1 MTLGNRLQ
9 RLRQRQGL
17 SQDAL
22 AERLGVS
29 RQAVSKVSRQAVSK
43 WERDEAVPEVE
54 KLLRLSE
61 LYGVSLDELVKG
73 DAPESAPQAEAHAEP
88 AAVQRERPVWE
99 ESLQWGGL
107 LGGGALLLWGL
118 GEVALLL
125 LLRGMVR
132 GWIAAAAGATTE
144 GLGTYV
150 YDSLTGAEDAVM
162 DIAQGSAN
170 LFLFPLLTPVLKA
183 LGGAVLLGLGI
194 WALRRGRRRKS
205 LGSIR

>member
-1 MTLGNRLQ
+1 M
-9 RLRQRQGL
+9 
-17 SQDAL
+17 
-22 AERLGVS
+22 
-29 RQAVSKVSRQAVSK
+29 
-43 WERDEAVPEVE
+43 E

-73 DAPESAPQAEAHAEP
+73 DATQSAPQGESQAEP

-107 LGGGALLLWGL
+107 LGGGALLAWGL
-118 GEVALLL
+118 GEAALLL

-132 GWIAAAAGATTE
+132 GWIEAAAGATTE
-144 GLGTYV
+144 GMGTYV
-150 YDSLTGAEDAVM
+150 YDSLNGAEDVVM

-194 WALRRGRRRKS
+194 WALRRGRRRKRI
-205 LGSIR
+205 GSAR

>member
-22 AERLGVS
+22 AEKLG
-29 RQAVSKVSRQAVSK
+29 VSRQAVSK

-61 LYGVSLDELVKG
+61 LYGVSLDELVNG
-73 DAPESAPQAEAHAEP
+73 DATQSAPQGESQAEP

-107 LGGGALLLWGL
+107 LGGGALLAWGL
-118 GEVALLL
+118 GEAALLL

-132 GWIAAAAGATTE
+132 GWIEAAAGATTE
-144 GLGTYV
+144 GMGTYV
-150 YDSLTGAEDAVM
+150 YDSLNGAEDVVM

-194 WALRRGRRRKS
+194 WALRRGRRRKRI
-205 LGSIR
+205 GSAR

>member
-22 AERLGVS
+22 AEKLGVS
-29 RQAVSKVSRQAVSK
+29 RQAVGK

-54 KLLRLSE
+54 KLHGLSE
-61 LYGVSLDELVKG
+61 PSGVSVEEVAKG
-73 DAPESAPQAEAHAEP
+73 EARESAPQAESQGESQAEA

-107 LGGGALLLWGL
+107 LGGGALLVWGL
-118 GEVALLL
+118 GEAALLL

-132 GWIAAAAGATTE
+132 GWIEAAAGATTE

-150 YDSLTGAEDAVM
+150 YDSTIL
-162 DIAQGSAN
+162 
-170 LFLFPLLTPVLKA
+170 
-183 LGGAVLLGLGI
+183 
-194 WALRRGRRRKS
+194 
-205 LGSIR
+205 

>member
-22 AERLGVS
+22 AEKLG
-29 RQAVSKVSRQAVSK
+29 VSRQAVSK

-73 DAPESAPQAEAHAEP
+73 DATQSAPQAESQGESQAEP
-88 AAVQRERPVWE
+88 AASRRERPVWE

-118 GEVALLL
+118 GEAALLL

-132 GWIAAAAGATTE
+132 GWIEAAAGATTE

-150 YDSLTGAEDAVM
+150 YDSLNGAEDVVM

-194 WALRRGRRRKS
+194 WALRRGRRYSNSGR
-205 LGSIR
+205 

>member
-22 AERLGVS
+22 AEKLG
-29 RQAVSKVSRQAVSK
+29 VSRQAVSK

-73 DAPESAPQAEAHAEP
+73 DAPESAPQAESQGESQAEP

-107 LGGGALLLWGL
+107 LGGGALLVWGL
-118 GEVALLL
+118 GEAALLL

-132 GWIAAAAGATTE
+132 GWIEAAAGATTE

-150 YDSLTGAEDAVM
+150 YDSLNGAEDVVM

-170 LFLFPLLTPVLKA
+170 LFLFSLLTPVLKA

-194 WALRRGRRRKS
+194 WALRRGRKRKS
-205 LGSIR
+205 AGV

>member
-22 AERLGVS
+22 AEKLG
-29 RQAVSKVSRQAVSK
+29 VSRQAVSK

-73 DAPESAPQAEAHAEP
+73 DATQSAPQAEPQGESQAEP
-88 AAVQRERPVWE
+88 AAARRERPVWE

-107 LGGGALLLWGL
+107 VGGGALLAWGL
-118 GEVALLL
+118 GEAALLL

-132 GWIAAAAGATTE
+132 GWIEAAAGATTE

-150 YDSLTGAEDAVM
+150 YDSLNGAEDVVM

-194 WALRRGRRRKS
+194 WALRRGRRRKRI
-205 LGSIR
+205 GSAR

>member
-22 AERLGVS
+22 AEKLG
-29 RQAVSKVSRQAVSK
+29 VSRQAVSK

-73 DAPESAPQAEAHAEP
+73 DATQSAPQGESQAEP
-88 AAVQRERPVWE
+88 AASRRERPVWE

-107 LGGGALLLWGL
+107 VGGGALLLWGL
-118 GEVALLL
+118 GEAALLL

-132 GWIAAAAGATTE
+132 GWIEAAAGATTE

-150 YDSLTGAEDAVM
+150 YDSLNGAEDVVM

-194 WALRRGRRRKS
+194 WALRRGRKRKS
-205 LGSIR
+205 AGV

>member
-22 AERLGVS
+22 AEKLG
-29 RQAVSKVSRQAVSK
+29 VSRQAVSK

-73 DAPESAPQAEAHAEP
+73 DATQSAPQGESQAEP

-107 LGGGALLLWGL
+107 LGGGALLAWGL
-118 GEVALLL
+118 GEAALLL

-132 GWIAAAAGATTE
+132 GWIEAAAGATTE

-150 YDSLTGAEDAVM
+150 YDSLNGAEDVVM

-194 WALRRGRRRKS
+194 WALRRGRRRKRI
-205 LGSIR
+205 GSAR

>member
-22 AERLGVS
+22 AEKLG
-29 RQAVSKVSRQAVSK
+29 VSRQAVSK

-73 DAPESAPQAEAHAEP
+73 DATQSAPQAESQGESQAEP
-88 AAVQRERPVWE
+88 AASRRERPVWE

-107 LGGGALLLWGL
+107 LGG
-118 GEVALLL
+118 
-125 LLRGMVR
+125 
-132 GWIAAAAGATTE
+132 
-144 GLGTYV
+144 
-150 YDSLTGAEDAVM
+150 
-162 DIAQGSAN
+162 
-170 LFLFPLLTPVLKA
+170 
-183 LGGAVLLGLGI
+183 AVLLGLGI
-194 WALRRGRRRKS
+194 GALRRGRRRKRI
-205 LGSIR
+205 GSAR

>member
-22 AERLGVS
+22 AEKLG
-29 RQAVSKVSRQAVSK
+29 VSRQAVSK

-73 DAPESAPQAEAHAEP
+73 DATQSAPQAESQGESQAEP
-88 AAVQRERPVWE
+88 AASRRERPVWE

-107 LGGGALLLWGL
+107 VGGGALLLWGL
-118 GEVALLL
+118 GEAALLL

-132 GWIAAAAGATTE
+132 GWIEAAAGATTE

-150 YDSLTGAEDAVM
+150 YDSLNGAEDVVM

-194 WALRRGRRRKS
+194 WALRRGRRRKRI
-205 LGSIR
+205 GSAR

>member
-22 AERLGVS
+22 AEKLG
-29 RQAVSKVSRQAVSK
+29 VSRQAVSK

-73 DAPESAPQAEAHAEP
+73 DAPESAPQAESQGESQAES
-88 AAVQRERPVWE
+88 AASRRERPVWE

-107 LGGGALLLWGL
+107 LGGGALLAWGL
-118 GEVALLL
+118 GEAALLM

-132 GWIAAAAGATTE
+132 GWIEAAAGATTE

-150 YDSLTGAEDAVM
+150 YDSLNGAEDVVM

-205 LGSIR
+205 AGV

>member
-22 AERLGVS
+22 AEKLG
-29 RQAVSKVSRQAVSK
+29 VSRQAVSK

-73 DAPESAPQAEAHAEP
+73 DATQSAPQAESQGESQAEP
-88 AAVQRERPVWE
+88 AASRRERPVWE

-107 LGGGALLLWGL
+107 LGGGALLAWGL
-118 GEVALLL
+118 GEAALL

-132 GWIAAAAGATTE
+132 GWIEAAAGATTE

-150 YDSLTGAEDAVM
+150 YDSLNGAEDVVM

-194 WALRRGRRRKS
+194 WALRRGRKRKS
-205 LGSIR
+205 AGV

>member
-22 AERLGVS
+22 AEKLG
-29 RQAVSKVSRQAVSK
+29 VSRQAVSK

-73 DAPESAPQAEAHAEP
+73 DATQSAPQAESQGESQAEP
-88 AAVQRERPVWE
+88 AASRRERPVWE

-107 LGGGALLLWGL
+107 LGGGALLAWGL
-118 GEVALLL
+118 GEAALLL

-132 GWIAAAAGATTE
+132 GWIEAAAGATTE

-150 YDSLTGAEDAVM
+150 YDSLNGAEDVVM
-162 DIAQGSAN
+162 DIAQGSAD
-170 LFLFPLLTPVLKA
+170 LFLFPLLTPLLKA

-205 LGSIR
+205 IGSAR

>member
-22 AERLGVS
+22 AEKLG
-29 RQAVSKVSRQAVSK
+29 VSRQAVSK

-73 DAPESAPQAEAHAEP
+73 DATQSAPQAEPQGESQAEP
-88 AAVQRERPVWE
+88 AASRRERPVWE

-118 GEVALLL
+118 GEAALLL

-132 GWIAAAAGATTE
+132 GWIEAAAGATTE

-150 YDSLTGAEDAVM
+150 YDSLNGAEDVVM

-194 WALRRGRRRKS
+194 WALRRGRRRKRI
-205 LGSIR
+205 GSAR

>member
-22 AERLGVS
+22 AEKLG
-29 RQAVSKVSRQAVSK
+29 VSRQAVSK

-73 DAPESAPQAEAHAEP
+73 DATQSAPQGESQAEP

-107 LGGGALLLWGL
+107 VGGGALLLWGL
-118 GEVALLL
+118 GEAALLL

-132 GWIAAAAGATTE
+132 GWIEAAAGATTE

-150 YDSLTGAEDAVM
+150 YDSLNGAEDVVM

-194 WALRRGRRRKS
+194 WALRRGRKRKS
-205 LGSIR
+205 AGV

>member
-22 AERLGVS
+22 AEKLG
-29 RQAVSKVSRQAVSK
+29 VSRQAVSK

-73 DAPESAPQAEAHAEP
+73 DATQSAPQAESQGESQAEP
-88 AAVQRERPVWE
+88 AASRRERPVWE

-118 GEVALLL
+118 GEAALLL

-132 GWIAAAAGATTE
+132 GWIEAAAGATTE
-144 GLGTYV
+144 GLGTFV
-150 YDSLTGAEDAVM
+150 YDSLNGAEDVVM

-194 WALRRGRRRKS
+194 WALRRGRRRKRI
-205 LGSIR
+205 GSAR

>member
-22 AERLGVS
+22 AEKLG
-29 RQAVSKVSRQAVSK
+29 VSRQAVSK

-73 DAPESAPQAEAHAEP
+73 DATQSAPQAESHAEP
-88 AAVQRERPVWE
+88 AASRRERPVWE

-107 LGGGALLLWGL
+107 LGGGALLAWGL
-118 GEVALLL
+118 GEAALLL

-132 GWIAAAAGATTE
+132 GWIEAAAGATTE

-150 YDSLTGAEDAVM
+150 YDSLNGAEDVVM

-194 WALRRGRRRKS
+194 WALRRGRKRKS
-205 LGSIR
+205 AGV

>member
-22 AERLGVS
+22 AEKLGVS
-29 RQAVSKVSRQAVSK
+29 RQTVSK

-73 DAPESAPQAEAHAEP
+73 DAPESAPQAESQGESQAEP

-107 LGGGALLLWGL
+107 LGGGALLAWGL
-118 GEVALLL
+118 GEAALLL

-132 GWIAAAAGATTE
+132 GWIEAAAGATTE

-150 YDSLTGAEDAVM
+150 YDSLNGAEDVVM

-194 WALRRGRRRKS
+194 WALRRGRRRKRI
-205 LGSIR
+205 GSAR

>member
-9 RLRQRQGL
+9 RLRQRQWL

-22 AERLGVS
+22 AEKLG
-29 RQAVSKVSRQAVSK
+29 VSRQAVSK

-73 DAPESAPQAEAHAEP
+73 DATQSAPQGESQAEP

-107 LGGGALLLWGL
+107 LGGGALLAWGL
-118 GEVALLL
+118 GEAALLL

-132 GWIAAAAGATTE
+132 GWIEAAAGATTE
-144 GLGTYV
+144 GMGTYV
-150 YDSLTGAEDAVM
+150 YDSLNGAEDVVM

-183 LGGAVLLGLGI
+183 LGGAVLLVLGI
-194 WALRRGRRRKS
+194 WALRRGRRRKRI
-205 LGSIR
+205 GSAR